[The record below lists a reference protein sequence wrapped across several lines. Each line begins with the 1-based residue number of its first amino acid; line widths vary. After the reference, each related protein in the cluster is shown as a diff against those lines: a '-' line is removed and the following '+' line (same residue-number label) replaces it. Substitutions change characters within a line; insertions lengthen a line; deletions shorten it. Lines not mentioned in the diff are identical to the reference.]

1 MLRQIASVGSF
12 TLLSR
17 ISGFIRDIVI
27 ASVLGAGWMA
37 DAFVVAQRLPNHFRA
52 IFGEGAFNAAFV
64 PAYAKRLEEQGSEAA
79 RLFASSLFR
88 ILLAFLSL
96 ITVLA
101 IVFMPEVVSW
111 LAPGFS
117 ADDQKF
123 ALAVALTRI
132 TFPYLL
138 FVSLVTL
145 LSGMLNAHERFAAAA
160 FAPVL
165 LNLSI
170 IAALLVSWLFPSAA
184 HAAAWGVFGAG
195 ILELLLVWL
204 AAARIH
210 ILPSMTATSGE
221 QTHKRAIGGFF
232 KALGPAV
239 VGSAGVQLAMF
250 ADTIIASLLP
260 TGAVASL
267 YFADRL
273 YQLPVGM
280 IGIAAGT
287 VLLPAMSRHWAA
299 GQPGL
304 AHRAQNQA
312 MALTLALSMPF
323 VIAFVLVPES
333 IMRGLFMRGAFD
345 ETAAT
350 QAAAVLAAYTVGL
363 PAVVLL
369 RSAVSGF
376 HARSDTTTP
385 VIASF
390 AGIAVNIAL
399 KIMLA
404 RSWGAAGLA
413 FATAMGAWIN
423 FGLLVFFAVRR
434 GWMVPDATLGRWAI
448 AIGLSACVMFAL
460 LQASLP
466 LVAQWSGQ
474 WAGARNEME
483 LAGLAAIGLG
493 AYALPLLVMVKLL
506 RLDPRLARQ
515 TS

>member
-1 MLRQIASVGSF
+1 MFRQIASVGSL

-64 PAYAKRLEEQGSEAA
+64 PAYARQLEDQGSQAA

-88 ILLAFLSL
+88 ILLGVLSL
-96 ITVLA
+96 ITMMA
-101 IVFMPEVVSW
+101 ILFMPQVVGW

-117 ADDQKF
+117 ADPDKF

-170 IAALLVSWLFPSAA
+170 IAALLAATLFPSAA
-184 HAAAWGVFGAG
+184 HAAAWGVFVAG
-195 ILELLLVWL
+195 LLELLLVWL
-204 AAARIH
+204 AAARIN
-210 ILPSMTATSGE
+210 ILPSLLATSGE
-221 QTHKRAIGGFF
+221 AGHKQAIGGFF

-239 VGSAGVQLAMF
+239 IGSAGVQLAMF

-267 YFADRL
+267 YYADRL

-299 GQPGL
+299 GQPDL
-304 AHRAQNQA
+304 AHQAQNQA
-312 MALTLALSMPF
+312 MAMTLALSMPF
-323 VIAFVLVPES
+323 VVAFVLVPDA

-345 ETAAT
+345 AAAAT
-350 QAAAVLAAYTVGL
+350 NAAAVLAAYTVGL
-363 PAVVLL
+363 PAVVLI
-369 RSAVSGF
+369 RSAVSSF

-390 AGIAVNIAL
+390 AGIAVNILL
-399 KIMLA
+399 KILLA
-404 RSWGAAGLA
+404 QTWGAAGLA

-423 FGLLVFFAVRR
+423 VALLVVLAVRR
-434 GWMVPDATLGRWAI
+434 GWMVPDTTLARWALG
-448 AIGLSACVMFAL
+448 IGLASCVMFAAV
-460 LQASLP
+460 QAALP

-474 WAGARNEME
+474 WAAARNEIE
-483 LAGLAAIGLG
+483 LAALAVIGLG

-506 RLDPRLARQ
+506 RLDPRLARKR
-515 TS
+515 S

>member
-1 MLRQIASVGSF
+1 MFRQIASVGSF

-117 ADDQKF
+117 ADGQKF

-210 ILPSMTATSGE
+210 ILPSLTATSRE
-221 QTHKRAIGGFF
+221 QTHKQAIGGFF

-260 TGAVASL
+260 TGSVASL

-299 GQPGL
+299 GQPDL

-323 VIAFVLVPES
+323 VIAFVLVPEA

-390 AGIAVNIAL
+390 AGIALNIAL

-423 FGLLVFFAVRR
+423 FGLLVIFAVRR

-506 RLDPRLARQ
+506 RLDPRLARKI
-515 TS
+515 S

>member
-1 MLRQIASVGSF
+1 MFRQIASVGSF

-117 ADDQKF
+117 ADGQKF

-210 ILPSMTATSGE
+210 ILPSLTATSGE
-221 QTHKRAIGGFF
+221 QTHKQAICGFF

-260 TGAVASL
+260 TGSVASL

-299 GQPGL
+299 GQPDL

-323 VIAFVLVPES
+323 VIAFVLVPEA

-423 FGLLVFFAVRR
+423 FGLLVIFAVRR

>member
-1 MLRQIASVGSF
+1 MFRQIASVGSL

-64 PAYAKRLEEQGSEAA
+64 PAYARQLEDQGSQAA

-88 ILLAFLSL
+88 ILLGVLSL
-96 ITVLA
+96 ITMMA
-101 IVFMPEVVSW
+101 ILFMPQVVGW

-117 ADDQKF
+117 ADPDKF
-123 ALAVALTRI
+123 ALAVGLTRI

-170 IAALLVSWLFPSAA
+170 IAALLAATLFPSAA
-184 HAAAWGVFGAG
+184 HAAAWGVFVAG
-195 ILELLLVWL
+195 LLELLLVWL
-204 AAARIH
+204 AAARID
-210 ILPSMTATSGE
+210 ILPSLLATSGE
-221 QTHKRAIGGFF
+221 AGHKQAIGSFF
-232 KALGPAV
+232 RALGPAV
-239 VGSAGVQLAMF
+239 IGSAGVQLAMF

-267 YFADRL
+267 YYADRL

-299 GQPGL
+299 GQPDL
-304 AHRAQNQA
+304 AHQAQNQA
-312 MALTLALSMPF
+312 MAMTLALSMPF
-323 VIAFVLVPES
+323 VVAFVLVPDV

-345 ETAAT
+345 AAAAT
-350 QAAAVLAAYTVGL
+350 SAAAVLAAYTVGL
-363 PAVVLL
+363 PAVVLI
-369 RSAVSGF
+369 RSAVSSF
-376 HARSDTTTP
+376 HARSDTKTP

-390 AGIAVNIAL
+390 AGIVVNILL
-399 KIMLA
+399 KILLA
-404 RSWGAAGLA
+404 QSWGAAGLA

-423 FGLLVFFAVRR
+423 VALLVVLALRR
-434 GWMVPDATLGRWAI
+434 GWMVPDSTLARWALG
-448 AIGLSACVMFAL
+448 IGLASCVMFAAVL
-460 LQASLP
+460 AALP

-474 WAGARNEME
+474 WTGARNEIE
-483 LAGLAAIGLG
+483 LAALALTGLG

-506 RLDPRLARQ
+506 RLDPRPARKR
-515 TS
+515 S

>member
-1 MLRQIASVGSF
+1 MFRQIASVGSF

-111 LAPGFS
+111 LAPGFF
-117 ADDQKF
+117 ADGQKF

-170 IAALLVSWLFPSAA
+170 IAALLVSWLFPSGA

-210 ILPSMTATSGE
+210 ILPSMTATSRE

-260 TGAVASL
+260 TGSVASL

-299 GQPGL
+299 GQPDL

-323 VIAFVLVPES
+323 VIAFVLVPEA

-390 AGIAVNIAL
+390 AGIALNIAL

-423 FGLLVFFAVRR
+423 FGLLVIFAVRR

>member
-1 MLRQIASVGSF
+1 
-12 TLLSR
+12 
-17 ISGFIRDIVI
+17 
-27 ASVLGAGWMA
+27 
-37 DAFVVAQRLPNHFRA
+37 
-52 IFGEGAFNAAFV
+52 
-64 PAYAKRLEEQGSEAA
+64 SEAA

-117 ADDQKF
+117 ADGQKF

-250 ADTIIASLLP
+250 ADTIIASL
-260 TGAVASL
+260 
-267 YFADRL
+267 
-273 YQLPVGM
+273 
-280 IGIAAGT
+280 
-287 VLLPAMSRHWAA
+287 
-299 GQPGL
+299 
-304 AHRAQNQA
+304 
-312 MALTLALSMPF
+312 
-323 VIAFVLVPES
+323 
-333 IMRGLFMRGAFD
+333 
-345 ETAAT
+345 
-350 QAAAVLAAYTVGL
+350 
-363 PAVVLL
+363 
-369 RSAVSGF
+369 
-376 HARSDTTTP
+376 
-385 VIASF
+385 
-390 AGIAVNIAL
+390 
-399 KIMLA
+399 
-404 RSWGAAGLA
+404 
-413 FATAMGAWIN
+413 
-423 FGLLVFFAVRR
+423 
-434 GWMVPDATLGRWAI
+434 
-448 AIGLSACVMFAL
+448 
-460 LQASLP
+460 
-466 LVAQWSGQ
+466 
-474 WAGARNEME
+474 
-483 LAGLAAIGLG
+483 
-493 AYALPLLVMVKLL
+493 
-506 RLDPRLARQ
+506 
-515 TS
+515 

>member
-1 MLRQIASVGSF
+1 MFRQIASVGSF

-17 ISGFIRDIVI
+17 ISGFVRDIVI

-64 PAYAKRLEEQGSEAA
+64 PAYAKRLEDQGSQAA
-79 RLFASSLFR
+79 RYFASSLFR

-96 ITVLA
+96 ITALA
-101 IVFMPEVVSW
+101 IVFMPDVVGW

-117 ADDQKF
+117 ADGQKF

-184 HAAAWGVFGAG
+184 HAAAWGVFVAG
-195 ILELLLVWL
+195 LLELLLVWI

-210 ILPSMTATSGE
+210 ILPSLLATGGGSD
-221 QTHKRAIGGFF
+221 HKQAIGGFF

-267 YFADRL
+267 YYADRL

-299 GQPGL
+299 GQPDL

-312 MALTLALSMPF
+312 MAMTLALSMPF
-323 VIAFVLVPES
+323 VIAFVLVPEA

-345 ETAAT
+345 ASAAS

-363 PAVVLL
+363 PAVVLI
-369 RSAVSGF
+369 RSAVSSF

-390 AGIAVNIAL
+390 AGIAVNILL

-423 FGLLVFFAVRR
+423 FGLLVTLAVRR
-434 GWMVPDATLGRWAI
+434 GWMVPDNASGRWVL
-448 AIGLSACVMFAL
+448 AIGLSALVMFGL
-460 LQASLP
+460 LQISLP
-466 LVAQWSGQ
+466 MVAQWSGQ
-474 WAGARNEME
+474 WASARNEME

-506 RLDPRLARQ
+506 RLDPRLTRKK
-515 TS
+515 T

>member
-1 MLRQIASVGSF
+1 MFRQIASVGSF

-17 ISGFIRDIVI
+17 ISGFVRDIVI

-64 PAYAKRLEEQGSEAA
+64 PAYAKRLEDQGSQAA
-79 RLFASSLFR
+79 RYFASSLFR

-96 ITVLA
+96 ITALA
-101 IVFMPEVVSW
+101 IVFMPDVVGW

-117 ADDQKF
+117 ADGEKF

-170 IAALLVSWLFPSAA
+170 IGALLVNWLFPSAA
-184 HAAAWGVFGAG
+184 HAAAWGVFVAG
-195 ILELLLVWL
+195 LLELLLVWI

-210 ILPSMTATSGE
+210 ILPSLLVTGGGSD
-221 QTHKRAIGGFF
+221 HKQAIGGFF

-239 VGSAGVQLAMF
+239 IGSAGVQLAMF

-267 YFADRL
+267 YYADRL

-299 GQPGL
+299 GQPDL

-312 MALTLALSMPF
+312 MAMTLALSMPF
-323 VIAFVLVPES
+323 VIAFVLVPEA

-345 ETAAT
+345 ASAAS

-363 PAVVLL
+363 PAVVLI
-369 RSAVSGF
+369 RSAVSSF

-390 AGIAVNIAL
+390 AGIAVNILL

-423 FGLLVFFAVRR
+423 FGLLVTLAVRR
-434 GWMVPDATLGRWAI
+434 GWMVPDSTSGRWVL
-448 AIGLSACVMFAL
+448 AIGLSALVMFGL
-460 LQASLP
+460 LQISLP
-466 LVAQWSGQ
+466 MVVQWSGQ
-474 WAGARNEME
+474 WASARNEME

-506 RLDPRLARQ
+506 RLDPRLTR
-515 TS
+515 TKT

>member
-1 MLRQIASVGSF
+1 MLRQIASVGSL

-17 ISGFIRDIVI
+17 ISGFVRDIVI

-64 PAYAKRLEEQGSEAA
+64 PAYAIQLEDRGSQAA

-88 ILLAFLSL
+88 ILLGFLSL
-96 ITVLA
+96 LTLLA
-101 IVFMPEVVSW
+101 IVFMPQVVAW

-117 ADDQKF
+117 ADPQKF
-123 ALAVALTRI
+123 GLAVALTRI

-145 LSGMLNAHERFAAAA
+145 LSGMLNAHERFASAA

-170 IAALLVSWLFPSAA
+170 IAALLASVLFPSAA
-184 HAAAWGVFGAG
+184 HAAAWGVFAAG
-195 ILELLLVWL
+195 VLELLLVWI
-204 AAARIH
+204 AAARIN
-210 ILPSMTATSGE
+210 ILPSLLAASTD
-221 QTHKRAIGGFF
+221 KDDKKAIGGFF

-267 YFADRL
+267 YYADRL

-299 GQPGL
+299 GQTDR
-304 AHRAQNQA
+304 AHQAQNRA
-312 MALTLALSMPF
+312 MAMTLALSMPF
-323 VIAFVLVPES
+323 MIAFLLVPDA

-345 ETAAT
+345 ATAASN
-350 QAAAVLAAYTVGL
+350 AASVLAAYTVGL
-363 PAVVLL
+363 PAVVLI
-369 RSAVSGF
+369 RSAVSSF

-390 AGIAVNIAL
+390 AGIAVNILL
-399 KIMLA
+399 KILLA
-404 RSWGAAGLA
+404 QSWGAAGLA
-413 FATAMGAWIN
+413 FATAIGAWIN
-423 FGLLVFFAVRR
+423 VGLLVILAVKRD
-434 GWMVPDATLGRWAI
+434 WMAPDGTTGRWVL
-448 AIGLSACVMFAL
+448 AIGLSACVMFGL

-466 LVAQWSGQ
+466 MVSQWSGQ
-474 WAGARNEME
+474 WVSTRDEME
-483 LAGLAAIGLG
+483 LIGLAVIGLG
-493 AYALPLLVMVKLL
+493 AYALPLLVLVKVL
-506 RLDPRLARQ
+506 RLDPRLRNRN
-515 TS
+515 S

>member
-1 MLRQIASVGSF
+1 
-12 TLLSR
+12 
-17 ISGFIRDIVI
+17 
-27 ASVLGAGWMA
+27 
-37 DAFVVAQRLPNHFRA
+37 
-52 IFGEGAFNAAFV
+52 
-64 PAYAKRLEEQGSEAA
+64 
-79 RLFASSLFR
+79 
-88 ILLAFLSL
+88 
-96 ITVLA
+96 
-101 IVFMPEVVSW
+101 
-111 LAPGFS
+111 
-117 ADDQKF
+117 
-123 ALAVALTRI
+123 
-132 TFPYLL
+132 
-138 FVSLVTL
+138 
-145 LSGMLNAHERFAAAA
+145 
-160 FAPVL
+160 
-165 LNLSI
+165 
-170 IAALLVSWLFPSAA
+170 
-184 HAAAWGVFGAG
+184 
-195 ILELLLVWL
+195 
-204 AAARIH
+204 
-210 ILPSMTATSGE
+210 
-221 QTHKRAIGGFF
+221 
-232 KALGPAV
+232 
-239 VGSAGVQLAMF
+239 MF

-260 TGAVASL
+260 TGSVASL

-299 GQPGL
+299 GQPDL

-323 VIAFVLVPES
+323 VIAFVLVPEA

-390 AGIAVNIAL
+390 AGIALNIAL

-423 FGLLVFFAVRR
+423 FGLLVIFAVRR

>member
-1 MLRQIASVGSF
+1 MFRQIASVGSL

-64 PAYAKRLEEQGSEAA
+64 PAYAKQLEDQGSRAA
-79 RLFASSLFR
+79 QLFASSLFR
-88 ILLAFLSL
+88 ILLGFLSL
-96 ITVLA
+96 ITILA
-101 IVFMPEVVSW
+101 IVFMPHVVSW

-117 ADDQKF
+117 ADPQKF

-138 FVSLVTL
+138 FISLVTL
-145 LSGMLNAHERFAAAA
+145 MSGMLNAHERFASAA

-170 IAALLVSWLFPSAA
+170 IAALLVGSLFPSTA

-195 ILELLLVWL
+195 VLELLLVWI
-204 AAARIH
+204 AAARIN
-210 ILPSMTATSGE
+210 ILPSLLATSAE
-221 QTHKRAIGGFF
+221 DSHKRAIRGFF

-250 ADTIIASLLP
+250 ADTIIASMLP

-267 YFADRL
+267 YYADRL

-299 GQPGL
+299 GQPDR
-304 AHRAQNQA
+304 AHLAQNQA
-312 MALTLALSMPF
+312 MAMTLALSMPF
-323 VIAFVLVPES
+323 VIAFVLVPDA

-345 ETAAT
+345 AAAASN
-350 QAAAVLAAYTVGL
+350 AAAVLAAYTIGL
-363 PAVVLL
+363 PAVVLI
-369 RSAVSGF
+369 RSAVSSF

-390 AGIAVNIAL
+390 AGIAVNILL

-404 RSWGAAGLA
+404 QSWGAAGLA
-413 FATAMGAWIN
+413 FATAIGAWIN
-423 FGLLVFFAVRR
+423 FGLLVLLALRR
-434 GWMVPDATLGRWAI
+434 GWMVPDSTLGRWLLG
-448 AIGLSACVMFAL
+448 IGLSACVMFAL

-474 WAGARNEME
+474 WTSASNEME
-483 LAGLAAIGLG
+483 LAGLAVIGLV

-506 RLDPRLARQ
+506 RLDPRLTRQ

>member
-1 MLRQIASVGSF
+1 MFRQIASVGSF

-17 ISGFIRDIVI
+17 ISGFVRDIVI

-117 ADDQKF
+117 ADSQKF

-170 IAALLVSWLFPSAA
+170 IAALMVSWLFPSAA

-221 QTHKRAIGGFF
+221 QTHKRAIGSFF

-299 GQPGL
+299 GQPDL

-323 VIAFVLVPES
+323 VIAFVLVPEA

-363 PAVVLL
+363 PAVVLI

-423 FGLLVFFAVRR
+423 FGLLVIFAVRR

>member
-1 MLRQIASVGSF
+1 MFRQIASVGSF

-117 ADDQKF
+117 ADGQKF

-210 ILPSMTATSGE
+210 ILPSLTATSGE
-221 QTHKRAIGGFF
+221 QTHKQAIGGFF

-299 GQPGL
+299 GQPDL

-323 VIAFVLVPES
+323 VIAFVLVPEA

-423 FGLLVFFAVRR
+423 FGLLVIFAVRR

>member
-1 MLRQIASVGSF
+1 MFRQIASVGSF

-117 ADDQKF
+117 ADSQKF

-204 AAARIH
+204 AAALAWEAPR
-210 ILPSMTATSGE
+210 
-221 QTHKRAIGGFF
+221 THRPGR
-232 KALGPAV
+232 
-239 VGSAGVQLAMF
+239 SA
-250 ADTIIASLLP
+250 
-260 TGAVASL
+260 
-267 YFADRL
+267 R
-273 YQLPVGM
+273 
-280 IGIAAGT
+280 AAG
-287 VLLPAMSRHWAA
+287 R
-299 GQPGL
+299 
-304 AHRAQNQA
+304 
-312 MALTLALSMPF
+312 
-323 VIAFVLVPES
+323 
-333 IMRGLFMRGAFD
+333 RGA
-345 ETAAT
+345 
-350 QAAAVLAAYTVGL
+350 
-363 PAVVLL
+363 
-369 RSAVSGF
+369 
-376 HARSDTTTP
+376 
-385 VIASF
+385 
-390 AGIAVNIAL
+390 
-399 KIMLA
+399 
-404 RSWGAAGLA
+404 
-413 FATAMGAWIN
+413 
-423 FGLLVFFAVRR
+423 
-434 GWMVPDATLGRWAI
+434 GR
-448 AIGLSACVMFAL
+448 
-460 LQASLP
+460 
-466 LVAQWSGQ
+466 
-474 WAGARNEME
+474 
-483 LAGLAAIGLG
+483 
-493 AYALPLLVMVKLL
+493 
-506 RLDPRLARQ
+506 
-515 TS
+515 

>member
-1 MLRQIASVGSF
+1 MFRQIASVGSF

-17 ISGFIRDIVI
+17 TSGFVRDIVI

-64 PAYAKRLEEQGSEAA
+64 PAYAKQLEEQGSQAA

-101 IVFMPEVVSW
+101 IVFMPEVVGW

-117 ADDQKF
+117 ADGQKF
-123 ALAVALTRI
+123 TLAVTLTRI

-260 TGAVASL
+260 TGSVASL

-299 GQPGL
+299 GQPDL

-323 VIAFVLVPES
+323 VIAFVLVPEA

-345 ETAAT
+345 ASAAS

-363 PAVVLL
+363 PAVVLI
-369 RSAVSGF
+369 RSAVSSF

-390 AGIAVNIAL
+390 AGIAVNIVL
-399 KIMLA
+399 KILLA
-404 RSWGAAGLA
+404 QSWGAAGLA
-413 FATAMGAWIN
+413 FATAIGAWIN
-423 FGLLVFFAVRR
+423 FGLLILFAVRR
-434 GWMVPDATLGRWAI
+434 GWMVPDATLGRWAL
-448 AIGLSACVMFAL
+448 AIGLSACLMFAL

-466 LVAQWSGQ
+466 MVAQWAS
-474 WAGARNEME
+474 ARNEIE

-506 RLDPRLARQ
+506 RLDPHLTRKK
-515 TS
+515 T